1 MTQLEQEYEELLRPH
16 LTPGFSFREIVNG
29 NRAHR
34 MPPRSMWSRMI
45 RLLQLANA
53 LRQEMISRGAK
64 GLLVNAA
71 YRPDGGAATSQ
82 HKYNRALDLDLFP
95 SDYGLAGR
103 FAKEAVRMFC
113 LNAPYESLGLGL
125 YGRLKSC
132 ATIRVHLDVGKHAEQ
147 DRGWQIVGG
156 REYGL
161 SSSDI
166 KRIADREGWE
176 LP

>member
-1 MTQLEQEYEELLRPH
+1 MTTAEQEYAKFLEPH
-16 LTPGFSFREIVNG
+16 LAPGFAFREIVNG
-29 NRAHR
+29 NRTHR
-34 MPPRSMWSRMI
+34 MPPRSMWSRMV
-45 RLLQLANA
+45 RPLQIANV
-53 LRQEMISRGAK
+53 LRSIMITRGAK

-71 YRPDGGAATSQ
+71 YRPEGGAATSQ

-95 SDYGLAGR
+95 SDYDLAPE
-103 FAKEAVRMFC
+103 FATEAVNLFC

-132 ATIRVHLDVGKHAEQ
+132 ATIRVHLDVGKHATE

-156 REYGL
+156 KEYGL
-161 SSSDI
+161 SKSDI
-166 KRIADREGWE
+166 ARIAAREGWT